1 MSLQTT
7 ATVHPIRRSAAP
19 RSWSDG
25 RDAIRAAV
33 RELCQGHPRAGEQ
46 QIGRLLAER
55 LEVDPE
61 LLGAGAVYLAHDA
74 LTANRIQRGRA
85 APTPKARAAR
95 KIAER
100 AQVRVTVVKARE
112 IILLDMP
119 VTLLSGEQKALRYVT
134 GRELADL
141 GAAYE
146 KIAEKVEPDEM
157 IGERL
162 TEHEVRGLLA
172 AGA

>member
-55 LEVDPE
+55 LEVDGA

-74 LTANRIQRGRA
+74 LTTNRIQRGRS
-85 APTPKARAAR
+85 APTQRARAAR
-95 KIAER
+95 KTAEQ
-100 AQVRVTVVKARE
+100 AQVRATAAKARE
-112 IILLDMP
+112 IIMLDLP
-119 VTLLSGEQKALRYVT
+119 ITLLTGESKALRYCL
-134 GRELADL
+134 GRELAGL
-141 GAAYE
+141 GAAYGR
-146 KIAEKVEPDEM
+146 IAAMLQPGEM
-157 IGERL
+157 CGERL
-162 TEHEVRGLLA
+162 VEAQVRELLRA
-172 AGA
+172 

>member
-55 LEVDPE
+55 LEVDGA

-74 LTANRIQRGRA
+74 LTTNRIQRGRS
-85 APTPKARAAR
+85 APTQRARAAR
-95 KIAER
+95 KTAEQ
-100 AQVRVTVVKARE
+100 AQVRATVAKARE

-119 VTLLSGEQKALRYVT
+119 VRLLSGEAKQLRYVT
-134 GRELADL
+134 GRELSEL
-141 GAAYE
+141 GGAYQA
-146 KIAEKVEPDEM
+146 IAEKVGPDNFV
-157 IGERL
+157 GEVMV
-162 TEHEVRGLLA
+162 EAEVKALLQA
-172 AGA
+172 AV